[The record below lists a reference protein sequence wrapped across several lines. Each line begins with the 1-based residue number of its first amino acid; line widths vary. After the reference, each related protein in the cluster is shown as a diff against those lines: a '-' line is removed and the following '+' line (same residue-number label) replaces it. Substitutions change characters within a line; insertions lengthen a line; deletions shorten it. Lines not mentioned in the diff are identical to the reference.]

1 MKPSRS
7 VFNPFEPAEHCYEEW
22 YMAPR
27 YAGNLYRKF
36 EVSPAPYIYKVG
48 DIFVPY
54 DNSHCIDLETG
65 KRAYITPSYCINEEE
80 GTVFTIV
87 EEPYYDLVKTI
98 NDKYIS
104 YRFVTVSSKNT
115 GKLYR
120 VLCKEADYM
129 DCEENLDVN
138 NMEILEDKNRTE
150 EIKQVAQ
157 AYYPDTLYGEDEMSA
172 FIRGAK
178 WADDNRPQ
186 SYSKQELRDMG
197 FAFDLNGNIV
207 NPKEVSDMTIDYVL
221 ERAHKWVKNAFFGP
235 FGKGLANSIAD
246 EFVEDMKE
254 SFTKPKN
261 EGFLPTETLKRIGGL
276 KK

>member
-178 WADDNRPQ
+178 WADDNL
-186 SYSKQELRDMG
+186 KEEL
-197 FAFDLNGNIV
+197 
-207 NPKEVSDMTIDYVL
+207 VSI
-221 ERAHKWVKNAFFGP
+221 ERARKWVKNAFFGP
-235 FGKGLANSIAD
+235 FGKDLANRIVD

-276 KK
+276 KNKK